1 MKLATLAC
9 LAALCLVGPAAYAA
23 PGEAAKPAA
32 PANPAPPATAPKPAQ
47 PAPAAEAPQPA
58 PTPVAPSPAPSAAQ
72 PQAGPRPASSA
83 RAERRRRSY
92 AACNRASHQR
102 GLRGG
107 KRRRFLI
114 RCRLGYE
121 RTHGQPALPSAGQPV
136 QPGRKP

>member
-9 LAALCLVGPAAYAA
+9 LAALCMTAPLPVLAA
-23 PGEAAKPAA
+23 PGEPAAAEQTHREPAAAPQKPAAAKP
-32 PANPAPPATAPKPAQ
+32 
-47 PAPAAEAPQPA
+47 E
-58 PTPVAPSPAPSAAQ
+58 
-72 PQAGPRPASSA
+72 PASARGEPKADAA
-83 RAERRRRSY
+83 RAERPGAAPVVVVGRDRRRRSY

-121 RTHGQPALPSAGQPV
+121 RTRTPQHQTPAAPPAQAPV
-136 QPGRKP
+136 RKP

>member
-1 MKLATLAC
+1 MKLAMLAC
-9 LAALCLVGPAAYAA
+9 LAALCLTGPIAHAA
-23 PGEAAKPAA
+23 PGEPAR
-32 PANPAPPATAPKPAQ
+32 PAQPATAPHPTEAAAPHPAAGPGEAAAPAQ
-47 PAPAAEAPQPA
+47 
-58 PTPVAPSPAPSAAQ
+58 T
-72 PQAGPRPASSA
+72 GPRPASSG

-121 RTHGQPALPSAGQPV
+121 RTRAQSAQPAPAGQPV
-136 QPGRKP
+136 QPARKP

>member
-1 MKLATLAC
+1 
-9 LAALCLVGPAAYAA
+9 
-23 PGEAAKPAA
+23 
-32 PANPAPPATAPKPAQ
+32 
-47 PAPAAEAPQPA
+47 
-58 PTPVAPSPAPSAAQ
+58 AQ
-72 PQAGPRPASSA
+72 PQAAQRPASSA

-102 GLRGG
+102 ALRGG

-121 RTHGQPALPSAGQPV
+121 RTHGQPAQQNPGQLL

>member
-1 MKLATLAC
+1 MKLAMLAC
-9 LAALCLVGPAAYAA
+9 LAALCLIGPSAHAAPGDAPKSTA
-23 PGEAAKPAA
+23 PAHPATPAETGSPLPAGTPGEAAA
-32 PANPAPPATAPKPAQ
+32 PAQ
-47 PAPAAEAPQPA
+47 AA
-58 PTPVAPSPAPSAAQ
+58 
-72 PQAGPRPASSA
+72 PRPAASG

-121 RTHGQPALPSAGQPV
+121 RTRGQAGQPAAIGQPA

>member
-1 MKLATLAC
+1 
-9 LAALCLVGPAAYAA
+9 
-23 PGEAAKPAA
+23 GEAA
-32 PANPAPPATAPKPAQ
+32 
-47 PAPAAEAPQPA
+47 
-58 PTPVAPSPAPSAAQ
+58 
-72 PQAGPRPASSA
+72 PRPAPSA

-121 RTHGQPALPSAGQPV
+121 RTRGQAVQAPAVGQPS

>member
-9 LAALCLVGPAAYAA
+9 LAALCLIGPTAHAA
-23 PGEAAKPAA
+23 PGEAPKPVPSAHPATPVEPGKSQPAA
-32 PANPAPPATAPKPAQ
+32 PPADTASPAQ
-47 PAPAAEAPQPA
+47 AA
-58 PTPVAPSPAPSAAQ
+58 
-72 PQAGPRPASSA
+72 PRPASSG

-121 RTHGQPALPSAGQPV
+121 RTRGQAGQPAAVGQPA

>member
-1 MKLATLAC
+1 MKLATLAWF
-9 LAALCLVGPAAYAA
+9 AALCFIAPATQAA
-23 PGEAAKPAA
+23 PGEPLKAGPAA
-32 PANPAPPATAPKPAQ
+32 TGTAP
-47 PAPAAEAPQPA
+47 AEAPPHPGAPA
-58 PTPVAPSPAPSAAQ
+58 PESATAQ
-72 PQAGPRPASSA
+72 STPRPAASA

-107 KRRRFLI
+107 RRRRFLI

-121 RTHGQPALPSAGQPV
+121 RTRLPAAQPAAGQPP

>member
-9 LAALCLVGPAAYAA
+9 LAALCLVGPPAHAA
-23 PGEAAKPAA
+23 PGEPPKPALPANGALASETPHAATPASETAA
-32 PANPAPPATAPKPAQ
+32 PAQ
-47 PAPAAEAPQPA
+47 
-58 PTPVAPSPAPSAAQ
+58 SA
-72 PQAGPRPASSA
+72 PRPAVSA

-121 RTHGQPALPSAGQPV
+121 RTRGQAVQPAAGGPPA

>member
-1 MKLATLAC
+1 MKLAMLAC
-9 LAALCLVGPAAYAA
+9 LAALCLIGPSAHAA
-23 PGEAAKPAA
+23 PGDAPKPAA
-32 PANPAPPATAPKPAQ
+32 PAHPAAPAEAGSPQPAGTPGEATAPTQA
-47 PAPAAEAPQPA
+47 APRAA
-58 PTPVAPSPAPSAAQ
+58 
-72 PQAGPRPASSA
+72 ASG

-121 RTHGQPALPSAGQPV
+121 RTRSQAGQPAAVGQPT

>member
-9 LAALCLVGPAAYAA
+9 LAALCLVGPAAHAA

-32 PANPAPPATAPKPAQ
+32 PASAAPPANAAKPAQ
-47 PAPAAEAPQPA
+47 PVPAADAPQPA
-58 PTPVAPSPAPSAAQ
+58 ATPAPSAAQ
-72 PQAGPRPASSA
+72 PQTAPRPASSG

-107 KRRRFLI
+107 RRRRFLI

-121 RTHGQPALPSAGQPV
+121 RTHGQAAQPGAAQPV